1 MADDNEETRDG
12 GAQGG
17 MSHSDDPWYD
27 INKRNAQNWDADE
40 RAAGRPGLTDE
51 QRNEYGLPPRADDSP
66 VTDKARADAEEDRKK
81 KQEILED
88 AATRFNLDMDEVES
102 LMSEYYSN
110 PDAFLGTQ
118 EDVQAYRNA
127 VKSYNPSD
135 YIYGYDAENGTFD
148 ESKYDFGKSYDKT
161 IDDFINPYYDKIIAD
176 TTAGVQHSAA
186 GAGLGRG
193 TGAAQAIATAQAQKE
208 DELFKTALQQ
218 YNTDRAQ
225 SYTEWSG
232 NLQRM
237 QDRLNQLKSAQD
249 TKLQM
254 QNNLASDYTN
264 QMQNKYSDL
273 VAQKQNRSNG
283 NLSLASMGLMI

>member
-1 MADDNEETRDG
+1 MASYLG
-12 GAQGG
+12 SAIQGMGTG
-17 MSHSDDPWYD
+17 M
-27 INKRNAQNWDADE
+27 
-40 RAAGRPGLTDE
+40 AAGSAAGP
-51 QRNEYGLPPRADDSP
+51 YGMLAGGILGTLAGIFS
-66 VTDKARADAEEDRKK
+66 AADAEADRKK

-88 AATRFNLDMDEVES
+88 AANQFNLDMDEVES

-110 PDAFLGTQ
+110 PDAFLGT
-118 EDVQAYRNA
+118 EDDVKAYRDA
-127 VKSYNPSD
+127 VKNYNPSD
-135 YIYGYDAENGTFD
+135 YIYGYDADTGTFD
-148 ESKYDFGKSYDKT
+148 ESKYNFGNSYNKT
-161 IDDFINPYYDKIIAD
+161 VDDFINPYYDKIIAD

-186 GAGLGRG
+186 GAGVGRG

-237 QDRLNQLKSAQD
+237 QDRLNQLKSAND

-254 QNNLASDYTN
+254 QNNLATDYTN

>member
-1 MADDNEETRDG
+1 MASYLGSAIQGMGT
-12 GAQGG
+12 GAMAG
-17 MSHSDDPWYD
+17 S
-27 INKRNAQNWDADE
+27 
-40 RAAGRPGLTDE
+40 AAGPWGSLAGGILGTIA
-51 QRNEYGLPPRADDSP
+51 GIFSA
-66 VTDKARADAEEDRKK
+66 ADAEEDRKK

-88 AATRFNLDMDEVES
+88 AAKQFNLDMSEVES

-118 EDVQAYRNA
+118 EDVQAYRDA

-135 YIYGYDAENGTFD
+135 YIYGYDADTGEFD
-148 ESKYDFGKSYDKT
+148 ESKYNFGNSYKKT
-161 IDDFINPYYDKIIAD
+161 VDDFINPYYDKIIAD

-237 QDRLNQLKSAQD
+237 QDRLNQLKSAND

-264 QMQNKYSDL
+264 QMQNKYSDMI
-273 VAQKQNRSNG
+273 AQKQNRSNG

>member
-1 MADDNEETRDG
+1 MASYLG
-12 GAQGG
+12 SAIQGAGTG
-17 MSHSDDPWYD
+17 ASMG
-27 INKRNAQNWDADE
+27 A
-40 RAAGRPGLTDE
+40 AAGP
-51 QRNEYGLPPRADDSP
+51 YGALAGGILGTIAGIFS
-66 VTDKARADAEEDRKK
+66 AADAEEDRKK

-88 AATRFNLDMDEVES
+88 AAKQFNLDMNEVET

-110 PDAFLGTQ
+110 PDAFLGTK
-118 EDVQAYRNA
+118 EDVQAYRDA
-127 VKSYNPSD
+127 VTKYDPSK
-135 YIYGYDAENGTFD
+135 YIYGYTEDSEGKGTFD
-148 ESKYDFGKSYDKT
+148 ENKYNFGKSYTKT
-161 IDDFINPYYDKIIAD
+161 VDDFINPYYKKIIAD

-186 GAGLGRG
+186 GAGVGRG
-193 TGAAQAIATAQAQKE
+193 TGAANAIATAQAQKE
-208 DELFKTALQQ
+208 DELYKTALQQ

-264 QMQNKYSDL
+264 QMQNKYSDMI
-273 VAQKQNRSNG
+273 AQKQNRSNG

>member
-1 MADDNEETRDG
+1 MASYLG
-12 GAQGG
+12 SAIQGAGTG
-17 MSHSDDPWYD
+17 ASMG
-27 INKRNAQNWDADE
+27 A
-40 RAAGRPGLTDE
+40 AAGPWGALAGGVLGTIA
-51 QRNEYGLPPRADDSP
+51 GIFSA
-66 VTDKARADAEEDRKK
+66 ADAEEDRKK

-88 AATRFNLDMDEVES
+88 AAKQFNLDMDEVES

-110 PDAFLGTQ
+110 PDAFLGTD
-118 EDVQAYRNA
+118 EDVQAYRKA
-127 VKSYNPSD
+127 VRDYDPSK
-135 YIYGYDAENGTFD
+135 YIYGYTVGSDGKGTFD
-148 ESKYDFGKSYDKT
+148 ESKYDFGKSYNKT
-161 IDDFINPYYDKIIAD
+161 IDDFVNPYYDKIIAD

>member
-1 MADDNEETRDG
+1 MASYMGSALQGMGT
-12 GAQGG
+12 GAAVG
-17 MSHSDDPWYD
+17 S
-27 INKRNAQNWDADE
+27 
-40 RAAGRPGLTDE
+40 AAGP
-51 QRNEYGLPPRADDSP
+51 YGAIAGGILGTLAGIFS
-66 VTDKARADAEEDRKK
+66 AADAEEDREK
-81 KQEILED
+81 KQKILNN
-88 AATRFNLDMDEVES
+88 AARQFNLDMDEVES
-102 LMSEYYSN
+102 LMNEYYSN

-118 EDVQAYRNA
+118 EDVQAYRDA

-135 YIYGYDAENGTFD
+135 YIYGYDADTGTFD
-148 ESKYDFGKSYDKT
+148 ESKYNFGDSYKKT

-237 QDRLNQLKSAQD
+237 QDRLNQLKSAND

-264 QMQNKYSDL
+264 QMQNKYSDMI
-273 VAQKQNRSNG
+273 AQKQNRSNG

>member
-1 MADDNEETRDG
+1 MASYMGSALQGLGT
-12 GAQGG
+12 GA
-17 MSHSDDPWYD
+17 
-27 INKRNAQNWDADE
+27 
-40 RAAGRPGLTDE
+40 AAGSAAGP
-51 QRNEYGLPPRADDSP
+51 YGAIIGGVLGSLAGIFS
-66 VTDKARADAEEDRKK
+66 AADAEADRKK

-88 AATRFNLDMDEVES
+88 AANQFNLDMDEVES
-102 LMSEYYSN
+102 LMTEYYNN
-110 PDAFLGTQ
+110 PDAFLGT
-118 EDVQAYRNA
+118 EDDVKAYRDA

-135 YIYGYDAENGTFD
+135 YIYGYDADTGTFD
-148 ESKYDFGKSYDKT
+148 ESKYNFGNSYTKT
-161 IDDFINPYYDKIIAD
+161 VDDFINPYYDKIIAD

-193 TGAAQAIATAQAQKE
+193 TGAANAIATAQAQKE
-208 DELFKTALQQ
+208 DELYKTALQQ

-237 QDRLNQLKSAQD
+237 QDRLNQLKSAND

-254 QNNLASDYTN
+254 QNNLATDYTN
-264 QMQNKYSDL
+264 QIQNKYSDL

>member
-1 MADDNEETRDG
+1 MASYLGSALQGMGTGAMAGSAAGPWGSLAG
-12 GAQGG
+12 GVLGTLAGIF
-17 MSHSDDPWYD
+17 S
-27 INKRNAQNWDADE
+27 AADADH
-40 RAAGRPGLTDE
+40 
-51 QRNEYGLPPRADDSP
+51 
-66 VTDKARADAEEDRKK
+66 DREK
-81 KQEILED
+81 KQKILNT
-88 AATRFNLDMDEVES
+88 AAKQFNLDMDEVES

-110 PDAFLGTQ
+110 PDAFLGTD
-118 EDVQAYRNA
+118 EDVQAYREA
-127 VKSYNPSD
+127 VRDYDPSK
-135 YIYGYDAENGTFD
+135 YIYGYTVGSDGKGTFD
-148 ESKYDFGKSYDKT
+148 ENKYDFGKSYKKT
-161 IDDFINPYYDKIIAD
+161 IDDFVNPYYDKIIAD

>member
-1 MADDNEETRDG
+1 MASYLG
-12 GAQGG
+12 SAIQGAGVG
-17 MSHSDDPWYD
+17 SSMG
-27 INKRNAQNWDADE
+27 A
-40 RAAGRPGLTDE
+40 AAGPWGALA
-51 QRNEYGLPPRADDSP
+51 GGVLGSLAGIFS
-66 VTDKARADAEEDRKK
+66 AADAEEDREK

-88 AATRFNLDMDEVES
+88 AAKQFNLDMDEVES

-118 EDVQAYRNA
+118 EDVQAYRDA

-135 YIYGYDAENGTFD
+135 YIYGYDADTGTFD
-148 ESKYDFGKSYDKT
+148 ESKYNFGDSYKKT

>member
-1 MADDNEETRDG
+1 MASYLG
-12 GAQGG
+12 SAIQGAGTG
-17 MSHSDDPWYD
+17 AAVGS
-27 INKRNAQNWDADE
+27 
-40 RAAGRPGLTDE
+40 AAGPWGSLAGGILGTIA
-51 QRNEYGLPPRADDSP
+51 GIFSA
-66 VTDKARADAEEDRKK
+66 ADAEEDREKK
-81 KQEILED
+81 RKILNN
-88 AATRFNLDMDEVES
+88 AARQFNLDMNEVET

-110 PDAFLGTQ
+110 PDAFLGTE
-118 EDVQAYRNA
+118 EDVQAYRDA

-135 YIYGYDAENGTFD
+135 YIYGYDADTGTFD
-148 ESKYDFGKSYDKT
+148 EDLYNFGKSYTKT
-161 IDDFINPYYDKIIAD
+161 VDDFVNPYYDKIIAD

-186 GAGLGRG
+186 GAGVGRG

-208 DELFKTALQQ
+208 DELYKTALQQ

-264 QMQNKYSDL
+264 QMQNKYSDMI
-273 VAQKQNRSNG
+273 AQKQNRSNG

>member
-1 MADDNEETRDG
+1 M
-12 GAQGG
+12 GA
-17 MSHSDDPWYD
+17 
-27 INKRNAQNWDADE
+27 
-40 RAAGRPGLTDE
+40 AAGPWGALAGGVLGTIA
-51 QRNEYGLPPRADDSP
+51 GIFSA
-66 VTDKARADAEEDRKK
+66 ADAEEDRKK

-88 AATRFNLDMDEVES
+88 AATRFNIDMDQIES

-110 PDAFLGTQ
+110 PDAFLGTK
-118 EDVQAYRNA
+118 EDVQAYRDA
-127 VKSYNPSD
+127 VKSYNPSK
-135 YIYGYDAENGTFD
+135 YIYGYTEDSEGNGTFD
-148 ESKYDFGKSYDKT
+148 ESKYDFGDSYKKT

>member
-1 MADDNEETRDG
+1 MASYLGSAIQGMGT
-12 GAQGG
+12 GAMAG
-17 MSHSDDPWYD
+17 S
-27 INKRNAQNWDADE
+27 
-40 RAAGRPGLTDE
+40 AAGPWGSIAGGVFGSLA
-51 QRNEYGLPPRADDSP
+51 GIFSA
-66 VTDKARADAEEDRKK
+66 ADAEEDRKK

-88 AATRFNLDMDEVES
+88 AAKQFNLDMDEVES
-102 LMSEYYSN
+102 LMNEYYSN
-110 PDAFLGTQ
+110 PDAFLGTA
-118 EDVQAYRNA
+118 EDVQAYRDA

-135 YIYGYDAENGTFD
+135 YIYGYDAETGTFD

-161 IDDFINPYYDKIIAD
+161 IDDFVNPYYDKIIAD

-186 GAGLGRG
+186 GAGVGRG

-254 QNNLASDYTN
+254 QHNLASDYTDK
-264 QMQNKYSDL
+264 MQNKYADL
-273 VAQKQNRSNG
+273 VAQKQSRSNG

>member
-1 MADDNEETRDG
+1 MASYLG
-12 GAQGG
+12 SAIQGAGTG
-17 MSHSDDPWYD
+17 ASVG
-27 INKRNAQNWDADE
+27 A
-40 RAAGRPGLTDE
+40 AAGP
-51 QRNEYGLPPRADDSP
+51 YGAIAGGILGTLAGIFS
-66 VTDKARADAEEDRKK
+66 AADAEADRKK

-88 AATRFNLDMDEVES
+88 AAKQFNLDMDEVES
-102 LMSEYYSN
+102 LMDEYYSN

-118 EDVQAYRNA
+118 EDVQSYRDA
-127 VKSYNPSD
+127 VKNYNPSD
-135 YIYGYDAENGTFD
+135 YIYGYDADTGTFD
-148 ESKYDFGKSYDKT
+148 DNLYKFDKSYKKT

-186 GAGLGRG
+186 GAGVGRG

-237 QDRLNQLKSAQD
+237 QDRLNQLKSAND

-264 QMQNKYSDL
+264 QMQNKYADL

>member
-1 MADDNEETRDG
+1 MASYLG
-12 GAQGG
+12 SAIQGAGTG
-17 MSHSDDPWYD
+17 ASMG
-27 INKRNAQNWDADE
+27 A
-40 RAAGRPGLTDE
+40 AAGPWGALAGGVLGTIA
-51 QRNEYGLPPRADDSP
+51 GIFSA
-66 VTDKARADAEEDRKK
+66 ADAEEDRKK

-88 AATRFNLDMDEVES
+88 AAKQFNLDMDEVES
-102 LMSEYYSN
+102 LMNEYYSN

-135 YIYGYDAENGTFD
+135 YIYGYDADTGTFD
-148 ESKYDFGKSYDKT
+148 ENKYDFGKSYDKT

-186 GAGLGRG
+186 GAGVGRG

>member
-1 MADDNEETRDG
+1 MASYMGSALQGMGT
-12 GAQGG
+12 GAMAG
-17 MSHSDDPWYD
+17 S
-27 INKRNAQNWDADE
+27 
-40 RAAGRPGLTDE
+40 AAGPWGSLAGGILGTIA
-51 QRNEYGLPPRADDSP
+51 GIFSA
-66 VTDKARADAEEDRKK
+66 ADAEEDREK

-88 AATRFNLDMDEVES
+88 AAKQFNLDMDEVEA
-102 LMSEYYSN
+102 LMSKYYSDS
-110 PDAFLGTQ
+110 DAFLGTAD
-118 EDVQAYRNA
+118 DVKAYRDA
-127 VKSYNPSD
+127 VAKYNPSK
-135 YIYGYDAENGTFD
+135 YIYGYTEDEEGKGTFNED
-148 ESKYDFGKSYDKT
+148 LYDFGKSYTKT
-161 IDDFINPYYDKIIAD
+161 VDDFINPYYDKIIAD

-186 GAGLGRG
+186 GAGVGRG
-193 TGAAQAIATAQAQKE
+193 TGAANAIATAQAQKE

-254 QNNLASDYTN
+254 QNNLATDYTN
-264 QMQNKYSDL
+264 QMQNKYSDMI
-273 VAQKQNRSNG
+273 AQKQNRSNG

>member
-1 MADDNEETRDG
+1 MASYLG
-12 GAQGG
+12 SAIQGAGTG
-17 MSHSDDPWYD
+17 ASIGASTGNPYV
-27 INKRNAQNWDADE
+27 A
-40 RAAGRPGLTDE
+40 AAGGVL
-51 QRNEYGLPPRADDSP
+51 GAIAGIFS
-66 VTDKARADAEEDRKK
+66 AADAEEDREK
-81 KQEILED
+81 KQEILDD
-88 AATRFNLDMDEVES
+88 AAKQFNLDMDQIQS
-102 LMSEYYSN
+102 LMEEYYNN

-135 YIYGYDAENGTFD
+135 YIYGYDADTGTFD
-148 ESKYDFGKSYDKT
+148 ESKYNFGKSYNKT
-161 IDDFINPYYDKIIAD
+161 IDDFVNPYYDKIIAD

-186 GAGLGRG
+186 GAGVGRG

-237 QDRLNQLKSAQD
+237 QDRLNQLKSAND

-264 QMQNKYSDL
+264 QMQNKYSDII
-273 VAQKQNRSNG
+273 AQKQNRSNG

>member
-1 MADDNEETRDG
+1 MASYMG
-12 GAQGG
+12 SALQGLGTG
-17 MSHSDDPWYD
+17 M
-27 INKRNAQNWDADE
+27 
-40 RAAGRPGLTDE
+40 AAGSAAGP
-51 QRNEYGLPPRADDSP
+51 YGMIAGGILGSLAGIFS
-66 VTDKARADAEEDRKK
+66 AADAEEDREK
-81 KQEILED
+81 KQKILKN
-88 AATRFNLDMDEVES
+88 AAEQFNLNMDEVES

-118 EDVQAYRNA
+118 EDVEAYRNA
-127 VKSYNPSD
+127 VQSYNPSD
-135 YIYGYDAENGTFD
+135 YIYGYDAGKFD
-148 ESKYDFGKSYDKT
+148 ENMYDFGKSYDKT
-161 IDDFINPYYDKIIAD
+161 IDDFVNPYYDKIIAD

-186 GAGLGRG
+186 GAGVGRG

-264 QMQNKYSDL
+264 QMQNKYADL

>member
-1 MADDNEETRDG
+1 MASYLG
-12 GAQGG
+12 SAIQGAGTG
-17 MSHSDDPWYD
+17 ASVG
-27 INKRNAQNWDADE
+27 A
-40 RAAGRPGLTDE
+40 AAGP
-51 QRNEYGLPPRADDSP
+51 YGAIAGGILGTLAGIFS
-66 VTDKARADAEEDRKK
+66 AADAEEDRKK

-88 AATRFNLDMDEVES
+88 AAKQFNLDMDEVES

-110 PDAFLGTQ
+110 PDAFLGTKD
-118 EDVQAYRNA
+118 DVKAYRDA
-127 VKSYNPSD
+127 VQKYNPSD
-135 YIYGYDAENGTFD
+135 YIYGYDDEKGFD
-148 ESKYDFGKSYDKT
+148 ESKYNFGDSYKKT

-264 QMQNKYSDL
+264 QMQNKYADL

>member
-1 MADDNEETRDG
+1 MASYMG
-12 GAQGG
+12 SAIQGAG
-17 MSHSDDPWYD
+17 MGSSMG
-27 INKRNAQNWDADE
+27 A
-40 RAAGRPGLTDE
+40 AAGPWGSLA
-51 QRNEYGLPPRADDSP
+51 GGILGSIAGIFS
-66 VTDKARADAEEDRKK
+66 AADAEEDRKK

-88 AATRFNLDMDEVES
+88 AAKQFNLDMDEVES
-102 LMSEYYSN
+102 LMNEYYSN

-118 EDVQAYRNA
+118 EDVQAYRDA

-135 YIYGYDAENGTFD
+135 YIYGYDANTGTFD
-148 ESKYDFGKSYDKT
+148 ESKYNFGNSYKKT
-161 IDDFINPYYDKIIAD
+161 VDDFINPYYDKIIAD

-237 QDRLNQLKSAQD
+237 QDRLNQLKSAND

-264 QMQNKYSDL
+264 QMQNKYSDI

>member
-1 MADDNEETRDG
+1 MASYLGSAIQGMGT
-12 GAQGG
+12 GAAVG
-17 MSHSDDPWYD
+17 S
-27 INKRNAQNWDADE
+27 
-40 RAAGRPGLTDE
+40 AAGP
-51 QRNEYGLPPRADDSP
+51 YGAIAGGILGTIAGIFS
-66 VTDKARADAEEDRKK
+66 AADAEEDRKK

-88 AATRFNLDMDEVES
+88 AAKQFNLDMDEVES
-102 LMSEYYSN
+102 LMFEYYSN

-118 EDVQAYRNA
+118 EDVQAYRDA

-135 YIYGYDAENGTFD
+135 YIYGYDADTGTFD
-148 ESKYDFGKSYDKT
+148 ESKYNFGDSYKKT

-237 QDRLNQLKSAQD
+237 QDRLNQLKSAND

-264 QMQNKYSDL
+264 QMQNKYADL

>member
-1 MADDNEETRDG
+1 MASYLG
-12 GAQGG
+12 SAIQGAGTG
-17 MSHSDDPWYD
+17 ASVG
-27 INKRNAQNWDADE
+27 A
-40 RAAGRPGLTDE
+40 AAGPWGALAGGVLGTIA
-51 QRNEYGLPPRADDSP
+51 GIFSA
-66 VTDKARADAEEDRKK
+66 ADAEEDRKK

-88 AATRFNLDMDEVES
+88 AAKQFNLDMDEVES
-102 LMSEYYSN
+102 LMNEYYSN

-118 EDVQAYRNA
+118 EDVQAYRDA

-135 YIYGYDAENGTFD
+135 YIYGYDADTGTFD
-148 ESKYDFGKSYDKT
+148 ESKYNFGDSYKKT
-161 IDDFINPYYDKIIAD
+161 VDDFINPYYDKIIAD

-186 GAGLGRG
+186 GAGVGRG

-208 DELFKTALQQ
+208 DELYKTALQQ

>member
-1 MADDNEETRDG
+1 MASYMG
-12 GAQGG
+12 SALQGLGTG
-17 MSHSDDPWYD
+17 M
-27 INKRNAQNWDADE
+27 
-40 RAAGRPGLTDE
+40 AAGSAAGP
-51 QRNEYGLPPRADDSP
+51 YGAIAGGILGTLAGIFS
-66 VTDKARADAEEDRKK
+66 AADAEEDREK

-88 AATRFNLDMDEVES
+88 AARQFNLDMDEVET

-118 EDVQAYRNA
+118 EDVTAYRDA

-135 YIYGYDAENGTFD
+135 YIYGYDADTGTFD
-148 ESKYDFGKSYDKT
+148 ESKYNFGNYYNKT
-161 IDDFINPYYDKIIAD
+161 VDDFINPYYDKIIAD

-186 GAGLGRG
+186 GAGVGRG

-237 QDRLNQLKSAQD
+237 QDRLNQLKSAND

-254 QNNLASDYTN
+254 QNNLATDYTN
-264 QMQNKYSDL
+264 QIQNKYSDL

>member
-1 MADDNEETRDG
+1 MASYFGSAIQGMGTGAAVGSSAGPWGALAG
-12 GAQGG
+12 GVLG
-17 MSHSDDPWYD
+17 SL
-27 INKRNAQNWDADE
+27 
-40 RAAGRPGLTDE
+40 AGIFS
-51 QRNEYGLPPRADDSP
+51 A
-66 VTDKARADAEEDRKK
+66 ADAEEDRKK

-88 AATRFNLDMDEVES
+88 AAKQFNLDMDEVES

-110 PDAFLGTQ
+110 PDNFLGT
-118 EDVQAYRNA
+118 EDDVKAYRDA

-135 YIYGYDAENGTFD
+135 YIYGYDADTGTFD
-148 ESKYDFGKSYDKT
+148 ESKYDFGKSYSKT

-186 GAGLGRG
+186 GAGVGRG

-208 DELFKTALQQ
+208 DELFNTALQQ

-249 TKLQM
+249 TKL
-254 QNNLASDYTN
+254 NNLGTLATDYTN
-264 QMQNKYSDL
+264 HMQNKYSDL
-273 VAQKQNRSNG
+273 VAQKQSRSNG
-283 NLSLASMGLMI
+283 NLSLESIGLMI